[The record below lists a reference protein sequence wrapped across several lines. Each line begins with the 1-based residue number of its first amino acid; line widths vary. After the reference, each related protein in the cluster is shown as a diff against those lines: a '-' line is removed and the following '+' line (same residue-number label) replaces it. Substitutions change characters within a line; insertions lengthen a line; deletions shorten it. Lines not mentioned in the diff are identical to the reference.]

1 MIKKPFPRTFS
12 APSMQNGQDGG
23 VLPYRRSLLG
33 LVPAMAATAAL
44 AVWRTPAHAQAMRT
58 QIRLAGPPAAVSFP
72 LIHMVESG
80 ALAHDGLEAS
90 FTLWTNPDQLRAWSV
105 DGGVDIVASPSNV
118 AANLHNRGVPL
129 KLLNVS
135 VWGMLWL
142 VSRDAGAGALADF
155 RGHEI
160 VVPFRGDMPDILFRL
175 LAQAQ
180 GLDPR
185 KDVSLRYVATPFD
198 AIQLL
203 VTRRANHALLPE
215 PAVSMAL
222 RKTQSFPVS
231 MIAPA
236 LYRSVNLSR
245 EWGRVFQREPRI
257 PQAGIAALG
266 AAGADAALCERI
278 RRQYA
283 ASQTWCRQNAGACGA
298 MVAKHIPMLLS
309 EAVADAIQAARDEPM
324 DAART
329 RPELEYFFG
338 LLRDAQPG
346 LIGGKLPGA
355 DFYGG

>member
-1 MIKKPFPRTFS
+1 MKGFS
-12 APSMQNGQDGG
+12 LHALAALPEQGCN
-23 VLPYRRSLLG
+23 VLLRRRDLLG
-33 LVPAMAATAAL
+33 VASVMAALTVL
-44 AVWRTPAHAQAMRT
+44 RAHATSAGR
-58 QIRLAGPPAAVSFP
+58 QIKFAGPPATVSFP
-72 LIHMVESG
+72 LVHMVESG
-80 ALAHDGLEAS
+80 ALARDGLDAS

-105 DGGVDIVASPSNV
+105 DGGVDVVASPSNV
-118 AANLHNRGVPL
+118 AANLYNRGVPL

-142 VSRDAGAGALADF
+142 VSRHAGAGALADF
-155 RGHEI
+155 RGQEI

-180 GLDPR
+180 GLDLS

-203 VTRRANHALLPE
+203 ITRRADHALLPE

-236 LYRSVNLSR
+236 LYRSVDLSQ

-266 AAGADAALCERI
+266 AAGADAALCEQV

-283 ASQTWCRQNAGACGA
+283 ASQAWCRQNAEACGE
-298 MVAKHIPMLLS
+298 MVAKHIPMLLP
-309 EAVADAIQAARDEPM
+309 EAVADAIKAARDEPM
-324 DAART
+324 DAAQA
-329 RPELEYFFG
+329 RPELAYFFG

-355 DFYGG
+355 DFYGR